1 MINNNNNESTTF
13 LCRTV
18 RSLRQT
24 TLSWSWPIPA
34 QCSSTRSP
42 PLKPEFSWISGGR
55 CLVTCQSTW
64 LRKSTHS
71 CQVNDK
77 EFIYSWRVVCVTIPD
92 KQREKREKNTAEW
105 QMKVMWRSEQSDR
118 GARSRKPFRVLLV
131 RRRCAPPRKLQST
144 ELTFTVCSAIQLKY
158 QSHSIKAA
166 TPVTLTQ
173 VQLECWSQAH
183 WWIDKC
189 TFRNQKKAFSF
200 FSPVHVRSVHLWAF
214 IHRAGS
220 LTDLLHSPFLSFL
233 QSI

>member
-1 MINNNNNESTTF
+1 MIKNLFILEG
-13 LCRTV
+13 LC
-18 RSLRQT
+18 L
-24 TLSWSWPIPA
+24 
-34 QCSSTRSP
+34 
-42 PLKPEFSWISGGR
+42 
-55 CLVTCQSTW
+55 
-64 LRKSTHS
+64 
-71 CQVNDK
+71 
-77 EFIYSWRVVCVTIPD
+77 CVTIPD
-92 KQREKREKNTAEW
+92 KQREKREKSTAEW

-200 FSPVHVRSVHLWAF
+200 FFPCACAQRAPLGFHSQSWLTDRPPAFSLSLLPSEHLKEPFMMALQNDRLRSMPASFLPPSPVNKPGTEVL
-214 IHRAGS
+214 
-220 LTDLLHSPFLSFL
+220 LTDWFLLEVARGVFVILWLCMFPCKVKETKEKSSLD
-233 QSI
+233 

>member
-1 MINNNNNESTTF
+1 MIKNLFILEG
-13 LCRTV
+13 LC
-18 RSLRQT
+18 L
-24 TLSWSWPIPA
+24 
-34 QCSSTRSP
+34 
-42 PLKPEFSWISGGR
+42 
-55 CLVTCQSTW
+55 
-64 LRKSTHS
+64 
-71 CQVNDK
+71 
-77 EFIYSWRVVCVTIPD
+77 CVTIPD

-144 ELTFTVCSAIQLKY
+144 ELTFRVCSAIQLKY

-200 FSPVHVRSVHLWAF
+200 FPLCMCAACTFGLSSTELAHWPTSCILPFSPSFRASKGAFHDGATERSTQVHACQLPTALPCQQARYWSLIDWL
-214 IHRAGS
+214 ISAGS
-220 LTDLLHSPFLSFL
+220 GPRCVCDFVIMYVSV
-233 QSI
+233 